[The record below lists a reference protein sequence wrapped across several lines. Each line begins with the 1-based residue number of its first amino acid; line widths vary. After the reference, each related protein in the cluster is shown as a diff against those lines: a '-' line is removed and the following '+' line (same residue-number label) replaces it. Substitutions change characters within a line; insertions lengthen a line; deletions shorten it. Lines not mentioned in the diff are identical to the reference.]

1 MAWLTRSILTIAFL
15 TTALVVSGAAVD
27 HATASSRPAT
37 VTAIGDSYLAG
48 IGAGDYTTS
57 EGCRRSQRSAPAL
70 LARSVTS
77 RLVDLTC
84 PGGTILDS
92 SRRAQAVPPS
102 TDVVIIQAGG
112 NDIGFAALAGACFL
126 AGSSTC
132 LSQVR
137 EGHRRL
143 PDVRRGMLGLVRQ
156 VRLTAP
162 TAEVIVLGYPR
173 LLGPTAQCRS
183 LLDPIRVRAVD
194 RLQRT
199 LDRVIRS
206 AGQTAGATFL
216 DWPRRVDR
224 SSLCSVDPWYA
235 LAGSRLDD
243 LLHPDERAHRALFRH
258 LAGTAAPALA
268 ARP

>member
-1 MAWLTRSILTIAFL
+1 MTRFTRSILTVAFL
-15 TTALVVSGAAVD
+15 TTALIVSGTAVD
-27 HATASSRPAT
+27 HVSANSRPAT

-57 EGCRRSQRSAPAL
+57 AGCRRSQRSAPAL
-70 LARSVTS
+70 LARSVTAH
-77 RLVDLTC
+77 LVDLTC
-84 PGGTILDS
+84 PGGTIIDS
-92 SRRAQAVPPS
+92 SRRAPAMSPD

-143 PDVRRGMLGLVRQ
+143 PAVRRGMLGLVRQ
-156 VRLTAP
+156 IRLTAP
-162 TAEVIVLGYPR
+162 TADVIVLGYPR
-173 LLGPTAQCRS
+173 LLGSTEQCRS
-183 LLDPIRVRAVD
+183 LLDPIRVRAVN

-206 AGQTAGATFL
+206 AGRTGGATFL

-258 LAGTAAPALA
+258 LARAT
-268 ARP
+268 RP